1 MKYLV
6 VVDMQNDFIDGSLG
20 SSYAKSI
27 VPNVVSKIKEAKENK
42 WYILATKDV
51 HKKDETDTVE
61 SQIINVKH
69 CIDGTV
75 GSDLNQLVLNELNTL
90 ELKYRDV
97 YEKRTFLLP
106 TIDSYINKAAN
117 MFFKDDIRNWF
128 VEEIEVVGL
137 CTSICVIS
145 NALYL
150 RSMFPYSKIAVDAAC
165 CADSTVEAHDQALS
179 VMYNCCI
186 EIKNRGLEPWR
197 K

>member
-27 VPNVVSKIKEAKENK
+27 VPKVVSKIKEAKENK
-42 WYILATKDV
+42 WYVLATKDV

-61 SQIINVKH
+61 SQIIKVKH

-75 GSDLNQLVLNELNTL
+75 GSDLNQLVLKELNTL

-137 CTSICVIS
+137 CTSICVVS

-150 RSMFPYSKIAVDAAC
+150 RSMFPCSKIVVDAAC

-179 VMYNCCI
+179 VMHNCCI
-186 EIKNRGLEPWR
+186 EIKNRGSEPWR